1 VGIGLA
7 VCRLLE
13 GTGMVDVG
21 ANAENSV
28 IDQRYQAVEL
38 ARLHRRTLELMSQLS
53 PQQRTVIRYH
63 YLQDHAFEEIAEMM
77 SVTRSRV
84 SQIHRQG
91 LAALRSLLGAASACD
106 VAC

>member
-1 VGIGLA
+1 
-7 VCRLLE
+7 
-13 GTGMVDVG
+13 
-21 ANAENSV
+21 
-28 IDQRYQAVEL
+28 
-38 ARLHRRTLELMSQLS
+38 
-53 PQQRTVIRYH
+53 VIRYH
-63 YLQDHAFEEIAEMM
+63 YLQDHAIEEIAEMM